1 MDSTYPDATNIE
13 AGAHSVWPRAGP
25 AAVAG
30 AAAGAAWLR
39 TGGPDHCQ
47 QGRTQLSG
55 EGRPDITNLLQVCI
69 ERCTRRSG
77 CAAYCAAFHQ
87 SGRLSRALRVLFDSP
102 RGYLAIWQRL
112 APNRSSWQKG
122 SFYRAFLCFLPFG
135 ATRCGRVL
143 CLILCRFGGVFC
155 ICCAGF
161 CAALGGVLDG
171 LLIVVVRHL
180 QIMHLGDQRRVADP
194 FADDM
199 QSEASRQFG
208 LAAGTHS
215 VWLGAGP
222 APAAGG
228 AAGLLLDLVAL

>member
-77 CAAYCAAFHQ
+77 CAAYCAA
-87 SGRLSRALRVLFDSP
+87 SGRRGRHRKVDHSDTGITEVRSGRAAQSRCDALVQSL
-102 RGYLAIWQRL
+102 
-112 APNRSSWQKG
+112 NSS
-122 SFYRAFLCFLPFG
+122 
-135 ATRCGRVL
+135 
-143 CLILCRFGGVFC
+143 
-155 ICCAGF
+155 
-161 CAALGGVLDG
+161 
-171 LLIVVVRHL
+171 
-180 QIMHLGDQRRVADP
+180 
-194 FADDM
+194 
-199 QSEASRQFG
+199 
-208 LAAGTHS
+208 
-215 VWLGAGP
+215 
-222 APAAGG
+222 
-228 AAGLLLDLVAL
+228 